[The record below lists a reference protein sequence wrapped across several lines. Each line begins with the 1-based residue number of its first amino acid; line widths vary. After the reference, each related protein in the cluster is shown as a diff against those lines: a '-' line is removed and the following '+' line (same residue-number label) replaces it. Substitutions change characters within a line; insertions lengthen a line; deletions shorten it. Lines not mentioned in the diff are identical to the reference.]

1 LKTDAA
7 DLSLD
12 SLFRR
17 ASMNSQK
24 VANWVQVSANIGIL
38 LGLALVFLQ
47 IRQNTD
53 ILKTQMLFEESH
65 RTVEAE
71 YVMIG
76 ENGAEAWAKAIT
88 APNELTLT
96 EQRVV
101 EGYLWGALE
110 QWRYTYTLS
119 QQGLLEEQWKNR
131 VNSEVS
137 YFLGNPYGRAWW
149 KNIGDGPQ
157 YSDEFRELVNTELAE
172 AEPNST
178 LDYHTRIMK
187 QLQANP

>member
-1 LKTDAA
+1 
-7 DLSLD
+7 
-12 SLFRR
+12 
-17 ASMNSQK
+17 MNSQK

-96 EQRVV
+96 EQRIV
-101 EGYLWGALE
+101 EGYLWGAVE

-119 QQGLLEEQWKNR
+119 KMGLLEEEWKNR
-131 VNSEVS
+131 VYFEVP

-149 KNIGDGPQ
+149 KNL
-157 YSDEFRELVNTELAE
+157 SDPGSFADELRAFINKRLAE
-172 AEPNST
+172 AKPNET
-178 LDYHTRIMK
+178 LGYHMRTMK

>member
-1 LKTDAA
+1 
-7 DLSLD
+7 
-12 SLFRR
+12 
-17 ASMNSQK
+17 MNSQK

-88 APNELTLT
+88 APNELTPT
-96 EQRVV
+96 EQRII
-101 EGYLWGALE
+101 EGYLWGAVE
-110 QWRYTYTLS
+110 QWRYIYTLS
-119 QQGLLEEQWKNR
+119 QMGLLEEEWKNR
-131 VNSEVS
+131 VYYEVP
-137 YFLGNPYGRAWW
+137 YFLGNSYGRAWW
-149 KNIGDGPQ
+149 KVL
-157 YSDEFRELVNTELAE
+157 SDPGSQFADELRAFINKRLAE
-172 AEPNST
+172 TEPNRT
-178 LDYHTRIMK
+178 LEYHAQVMK
-187 QLQANP
+187 QLQAKP

>member
-1 LKTDAA
+1 
-7 DLSLD
+7 
-12 SLFRR
+12 
-17 ASMNSQK
+17 MNSQK

-47 IRQNTD
+47 IQQNTD

-96 EQRVV
+96 EQRII
-101 EGYLWGALE
+101 EGYLWGAVE

-119 QQGLLEEQWKNR
+119 QQGLLAEQWKNR
-131 VNSEVS
+131 VNVEVG
-137 YFLGNPYGRAWW
+137 YFLANPYGRAWW
-149 KNIGDGPQ
+149 KNI
-157 YSDEFRELVNTELAE
+157 SDPGTQFTDELRAVINERLAE
-172 AEPNST
+172 AKPNNT
-178 LDYHTRIMK
+178 LDYHMRTMK

>member
-1 LKTDAA
+1 
-7 DLSLD
+7 
-12 SLFRR
+12 
-17 ASMNSQK
+17 MNSQK

-76 ENGAEAWAKAIT
+76 ENGAAAWAKALA

-96 EQRVV
+96 EQRIV
-101 EGYLWGALE
+101 EGYLWGAVE

-119 QQGLLEEQWKNR
+119 QMGLLEEEWKDR
-131 VNSEVS
+131 VFSEVP
-137 YFLGNPYGRAWW
+137 YFLGNPYGRAW
-149 KNIGDGPQ
+149 
-157 YSDEFRELVNTELAE
+157 
-172 AEPNST
+172 
-178 LDYHTRIMK
+178 
-187 QLQANP
+187 